1 MRVGIIT
8 YNRVWNYGAA
18 LQCVALYNK
27 LSELGHDV
35 YVVDYHPRYAQ
46 HTFVYQNPFIKAR
59 EGWSYNRE
67 GSFAKRVKGA
77 VRWFCGGVLSYTT
90 VNKRKVISAKFNHFV
105 ENNTK
110 LTRKYHSEKMIK
122 KNPPGMDVLVCGS
135 DQIWNP
141 IATRGVLDSVYY
153 LQFGGENIRRVA
165 YAASACKLIPEKF
178 ENELK
183 EYLSKFDFI
192 SLREN
197 DKVEALS
204 KISSKRIG
212 TCIDPTLLYDA
223 QFYCKHEIPVV
234 GLENRKYI
242 LTYFLGMSEMSTRKY
257 VETYLGLVDEDI
269 SSDTLIV
276 DMSSETTGKNN
287 MFLDEIGP
295 GEFLWLINHSEYV
308 ITNSFHAMV
317 FSILYH
323 KNFLVLPRD
332 NMNSRVVELS
342 ERLGVQNKLISSQ
355 VLENKNKEIMKASA
369 EYKINYSSVDD
380 KLRDIRMQNINIIE
394 ERMLVK
400 I

>member
-59 EGWSYNRE
+59 EGWTYNRE
-67 GSFAKRVKGA
+67 GSLSKRVKGA
-77 VRWFCGGVLSYTT
+77 VRWFCGGLLSYTT
-90 VNKRKVISAKFNHFV
+90 VNKRKVISSKFNQFV

-122 KNPPGMDVLVCGS
+122 KNPPAMDVLVCGS

-141 IATRGVLDSVYY
+141 IATRGVLDPVYY
-153 LQFGGENIRRVA
+153 LQFGGKHIRRVA

-204 KISSKRIG
+204 KILSKRIE
-212 TCIDPTLLYDA
+212 TCIDPTLLYDD
-223 QFYCKHEIPVV
+223 QFYRKHEIPVV

-257 VETYLGLVDEDI
+257 VETYLELTNEDI
-269 SSDTLIV
+269 SSDTIIV
-276 DMSSETTGKNN
+276 DMSSESTGKNN
-287 MFLDEIGP
+287 IFLDEIGP
-295 GEFLWLINHSEYV
+295 GEFLWLISHAEYV

-355 VLENKNKEIMKASA
+355 VLENKNKEIMKISE
-369 EYKINYSSVDD
+369 EYKINY
-380 KLRDIRMQNINIIE
+380 
-394 ERMLVK
+394 
-400 I
+400 